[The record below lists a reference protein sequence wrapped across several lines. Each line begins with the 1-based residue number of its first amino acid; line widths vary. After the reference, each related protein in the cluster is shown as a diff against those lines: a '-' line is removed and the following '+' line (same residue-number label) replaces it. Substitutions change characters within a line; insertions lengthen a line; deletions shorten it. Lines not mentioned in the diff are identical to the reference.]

1 MASSSNDFAEIDSKT
16 QAVFTKKGYQLQA
29 KLGQGAF
36 GQVYKAINVKRD
48 NQVCAVKVMDTTK
61 MSSKLVEKFLPRE
74 LAALMEVNH
83 PYAVRVYDIFKMSKK
98 VFIFMEFAGGGDLA
112 GYVKK
117 NKAIK
122 EDLACYWFNQTSQ
135 AVDYLHTTHRM
146 AHRDIKLDNILLNE
160 VRQVKLSDFGFAN
173 FVLDES
179 QDIYESVST
188 TFCGTL
194 P

>member
-1 MASSSNDFAEIDSKT
+1 
-16 QAVFTKKGYQLQA
+16 
-29 KLGQGAF
+29 
-36 GQVYKAINVKRD
+36 
-48 NQVCAVKVMDTTK
+48 MDTTK

-98 VFIFMEFAGGGDLA
+98 VFIFMEFGELYSFYTPLWLHFDKSLSFCLFFLQLLAGGGDLA

-146 AHRDIKLDNILLNE
+146 AHRDIKL
-160 VRQVKLSDFGFAN
+160 
-173 FVLDES
+173 
-179 QDIYESVST
+179 
-188 TFCGTL
+188 
-194 P
+194 